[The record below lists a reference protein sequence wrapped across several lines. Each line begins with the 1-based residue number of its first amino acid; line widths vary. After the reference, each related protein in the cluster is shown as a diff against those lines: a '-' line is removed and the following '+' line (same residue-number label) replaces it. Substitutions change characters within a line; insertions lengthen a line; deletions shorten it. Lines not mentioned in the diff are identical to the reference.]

1 MNVHFPLVGML
12 EWRRTPRNM
21 KCTIQLFL
29 CPLILRV
36 TLQIV
41 VMVARLWQVKLIGF
55 SKIGAYASAQ
65 HYDKRRAGNMVC
77 SDILLCQ
84 INQLGRCVR

>member
-1 MNVHFPLVGML
+1 
-12 EWRRTPRNM
+12 M

-41 VMVARLWQVKLIGF
+41 VMVARQWQVKLRGF
-55 SKIGAYASAQ
+55 SEIGAYASAQ
-65 HYDKRRAGNMVC
+65 HH
-77 SDILLCQ
+77 DILE
-84 INQLGRCVR
+84 V

>member
-1 MNVHFPLVGML
+1 
-12 EWRRTPRNM
+12 M

-41 VMVARLWQVKLIGF
+41 VIVARLGQENLGL
-55 SKIGAYASAQ
+55 SKNGAYASAQ
-65 HYDKRRAGNMVC
+65 HYDKKRAGSMVC

-84 INQLGRCVR
+84 INQVRQMNQV